1 MAYTKLELIE
11 MIAETEQKLGKK
23 PLLKDIKENSGASK
37 QTFIRAFGSYR
48 NAYQVYQDMM
58 IKRVPEYALDHL
70 KKIAEEYTSL
80 MQCEES
86 GVFDGF
92 TSLSALIVTDVLDI
106 DSTDIYPSHYCY
118 DFYDEEFGNVNV
130 LEAAADNT
138 GDWIFD
144 LSGDFEPDF
153 RILVLWDADYSFI
166 ESVYLIHYT
175 KTNRKSYIRFRDLE
189 AWTSCELPVQFF
201 NRALRRLND
210 NSR

>member
-11 MIAETEQKLGKK
+11 MIAETEQKLGRK

-70 KKIAEEYTSL
+70 KKIAEEYTNL
-80 MQCEES
+80 MQCEKS

-106 DSTDIYPSHYCY
+106 ESADIYPSDYSY

-130 LEAAADNT
+130 LECAADDK
-138 GDWIFD
+138 GDWVFN

-153 RILVLWDADYSFI
+153 RVFVLWSTDFSFI